1 MVSTAGGGKDSALT
15 LGRSLFLSLY
25 FRLFLTTIVL
35 FAADDPITGLYSC
48 CKVGRF
54 GGVVSRQTLRLIGLS
69 AAYLRDLCRA
79 SRQREA
85 RKFKSFILSDEKA

>member
-25 FRLFLTTIVL
+25 FRLFLTTIML
-35 FAADDPITGLYSC
+35 FTADDLSQVCIPAVKSAAL
-48 CKVGRF
+48 VELFHGRP
-54 GGVVSRQTLRLIGLS
+54 GPLIGLS
-69 AAYLRDLCRA
+69 AAYLRDFCRA

-85 RKFKSFILSDEKA
+85 RKVKTFFLSDEKA